1 MVKSPMTT
9 RGAQKLRD
17 ELHMLKT
24 KVRPGIIKAI
34 AHARSLGD
42 LSENAEYHAAREEQG
57 FAEGRIASIES
68 KLHNADII
76 DVTKINA
83 NGKVVFG
90 STVSLINIESG
101 EGVTYQ
107 IVGEDEAEIEDGLVS
122 IGSPI
127 ARALIG
133 KEEGD
138 VVEVNAP
145 SGVIEYEI
153 RVVSYR

>member
-68 KLHNADII
+68 KLHDADII

-83 NGKVVFG
+83 HRSAPRAG
-90 STVSLINIESG
+90 SRPAGATARTGRRYRRGPPQGRRSRL
-101 EGVTYQ
+101 EGHRPAEPRPARQRGARRVASSRQ
-107 IVGEDEAEIEDGLVS
+107 VIVGRG
-122 IGSPI
+122 GGG
-127 ARALIG
+127 RG
-133 KEEGD
+133 
-138 VVEVNAP
+138 
-145 SGVIEYEI
+145 
-153 RVVSYR
+153 